1 MTAAAGTELRALRE
15 HPFELLRELER
26 RSRVA
31 ITGSP
36 ADDVS
41 TEEWV
46 GIGLRLGNE
55 RFVVAREEV
64 REVLML
70 PSTLTR
76 VPGAKPW
83 IRGLANVRG
92 HLLPIADLRGFLGAG
107 EAERATAARGCWWP
121 TAWSFR
127 SAWWWMRSTGS
138 GGSSSGRRWP
148 SFRRRRYAAT
158 GTCRAHSGAGWRS
171 GRCSAWRSCCES
183 RVPEGS
189 RGLAGQRRRPRRIT
203 ER

>member
-1 MTAAAGTELRALRE
+1 MTTAAGTELRSLRE

-31 ITGSP
+31 LTGSP
-36 ADDVS
+36 GEDVS

-55 RFVVAREEV
+55 RFVVGREEV

-83 IRGLANVRG
+83 VRGLANVRG
-92 HLLPIADLRGFLGAG
+92 HLLPIADLRSFLGRG
-107 EAERATAARGCWWP
+107 EVSGE
-121 TAWSFR
+121 R
-127 SAWWWMRSTGS
+127 SARVLVANSTEFPVGLVVDEVY
-138 GGSSSGRRWP
+138 G
-148 SFRRRRYAAT
+148 FRRFLQREHVTEFPQTVIRGDRYLQ
-158 GTCRAHSGAGWRS
+158 GAFR
-171 GRCSAWRSCCES
+171 
-183 RVPEGS
+183 
-189 RGLAGQRRRPRRIT
+189 RGLEVWPVFSVDRLLQSREFQRAA
-203 ER
+203 ED